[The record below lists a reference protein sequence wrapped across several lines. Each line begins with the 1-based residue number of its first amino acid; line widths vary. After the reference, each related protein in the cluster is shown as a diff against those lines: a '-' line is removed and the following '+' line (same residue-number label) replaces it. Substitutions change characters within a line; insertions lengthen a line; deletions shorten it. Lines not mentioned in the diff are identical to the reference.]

1 MNIRQEIEKE
11 LREVLGRVYPS
22 LGELHFEVNKPRE
35 KSFGDFA
42 TNLAMIAS
50 KSTGDKPLE
59 VAEKIVSA
67 LEIPSGLIDSVDI
80 RKPGFI
86 NMRVASCA
94 YIEKLNEI
102 AGWDCDENCA
112 SFTIGQGK
120 PVQVEYV
127 SANPTGPLNVV
138 SARAAAVGDSLVR
151 LLKRIGFE
159 AKSEFY
165 VNDQGRQVELLGLS
179 LEARFRQLMGQQAE
193 IPEGGYPGRHLIDI
207 AGKIKE
213 FADWANRMA
222 QSEMLFDEEIPV
234 SMLDDCILRFLV
246 SEAASKGPT
255 DENDKLWLE
264 EHIAYRAEFDV
275 ELRPFWAPVYVCDLS
290 VKDLTYDEMKGK
302 LSLIERFRE
311 FALSCPLE
319 RVVKKSGQGAP
330 AEQVFLGEAVANKA
344 FDFERFAVEEIVK
357 GQQATLEKFGAR
369 FEGGPKFDE
378 WVWES
383 HLCDLIDEVYEILTK
398 DGRFVVEKDGAV
410 WLKGAEDEDSEEWVI
425 RRSNGQFTYFLSDI
439 AYHVYK
445 RQRGFEGVIDIWGP
459 DHHGH
464 IARMKKAMQIMSE
477 VIPDLEIDEDWL
489 NVLIVQQVNLLK
501 DGQRVVMSKRA
512 GEYVTLDDVVEE
524 VGPDAARFFFL
535 MRRSNSHLDFDL
547 DLAKKAT
554 DENPVFYVQY
564 AHARISSMINFARE
578 NGYEIV
584 PPPDA
589 DLTLLDKEEE
599 WDLIKGLADFD
610 ENVFWSAINLEPHR
624 LTTYVMDLAGRFH
637 RFYHHHRVI
646 TDDRQISEARLFLVW
661 ATRTVLRGALSLL
674 GISAPESM

>member
-1 MNIRQEIEKE
+1 VNIRQEIEKE
-11 LREVLGRVYPS
+11 LREVLSRVYPS
-22 LGELHFEVNKPRE
+22 LDELHFEVSKPRE

-42 TNLAMIAS
+42 TNLAMVAS
-50 KSTGDKPLE
+50 KSIGEKPLDI
-59 VAEKIVSA
+59 AEKIVGA
-67 LEIPSGLIDSVDI
+67 MEVPSGLIESVDVA
-80 RKPGFI
+80 KPGFI
-86 NMRVASCA
+86 NMRICPDA
-94 YIEKLNEI
+94 YIEKLREI
-102 AGWDCDENCA
+102 ATWDCDENCA
-112 SFTIGQGK
+112 AFTIGQNK

-159 AKSEFY
+159 ARSEFY

-179 LEARFRQLMGQQAE
+179 LEARFRQLMGQQAD
-193 IPEGGYPGRHLIDI
+193 IPEGGYPGQHLVEV
-207 AGKIKE
+207 AEKIKE

-234 SMLDDCILRFLV
+234 SELDDCILRFLV
-246 SEAASKGPT
+246 NEAASKGPT

-264 EHIAYRAEFDV
+264 EHISYRAEFDA

-290 VKDLTYDEMKGK
+290 VKGLTYDEIKCK

-319 RVVKKSGQGAP
+319 RIVKKSGQGAP

-344 FDFERFAVEEIVK
+344 FDFEGFAIEEIVT
-357 GQQATLEKFGAR
+357 GQKATLDKFGSR
-369 FEGGPKFDE
+369 PEGGPKFDD
-378 WVWES
+378 WVRES
-383 HLCDLIDEVYEILTK
+383 DLCDVIDEVYKLLMADE
-398 DGRFVVEKDGAV
+398 RFVTEKDGAV
-410 WLKGAEDEDSEEWVI
+410 WLKGGSEEDSEEWVI

-439 AYHVYK
+439 AYHIYK
-445 RQRGFEGVIDIWGP
+445 KQRGFQGVIDIWGP

-464 IARMKKAMQIMSE
+464 IARMKAAMGIMSE

-489 NVLIVQQVNLLK
+489 NILIVQQVNLLK
-501 DGQRVVMSKRA
+501 EGKRVVMSKRA

-535 MRRSNSHLDFDL
+535 MRRCNSHLDFDV
-547 DLAKKAT
+547 DLAKKASE
-554 DENPVFYVQY
+554 ENPVFYVQY
-564 AHARISSMINFARE
+564 AHARITSMINFARE
-578 NGYEIV
+578 SGYDII
-584 PPPDA
+584 PPPEA

-610 ENVFWSAINLEPHR
+610 ETVFWSAINLEPHR

-646 TDDRQISEARLFLVW
+646 TDDCQMSEARLFLVW